1 MRTLNEMPGAVVDV
15 PFLQRCLDAGQMNLK
30 DLAHALGISTR
41 TVSRWYNG
49 AGGFLTPQHY
59 QRLAR
64 TMARHDLA
72 LADEIAR
79 LGGTTLEALDLGPR
93 ALVAAPATSNQ
104 AAAVPPGATPVAYAD
119 VVLCAVAERLD
130 LSPRQLR
137 PILAAAFARAHE
149 LGLTTE
155 MLARAFAD
163 SETKRPT
170 TPGAAPPGP
179 R

>member
-1 MRTLNEMPGAVVDV
+1 MSTLNELPGAVVDV
-15 PFLQRCLDAGQMNLK
+15 PFLQRCLEAGQMNLK
-30 DLAHALGISTR
+30 DLANALGISTR

-49 AGGFLTPQHY
+49 AGGFLTPQQYH
-59 QRLAR
+59 RLAR
-64 TMARHDLA
+64 AMARHDLA

-93 ALVAAPATSNQ
+93 ALAAASAASNQ
-104 AAAVPPGATPVAYAD
+104 AVAVPPGAMPVAYAD
-119 VVLCAVAERLD
+119 VVLCTVAERLD

-163 SETKRPT
+163 SDGKRPT
-170 TPGAAPPGP
+170 PPAAAPLGP